1 MIVAAERPGLIQH
14 KVRPEVKQWI
24 EATAKEQ
31 ERSQAWILNRIVEEA
46 YERSRRQP
54 QEVRQ

>member
-14 KVRPEVKQWI
+14 KLRPEVKKWI

-46 YERSRRQP
+46 YESSRQRQ
-54 QEVRQ
+54 EARQ